1 MFLKHLMWI
10 FVGLSVLFGTSI
22 LMTESAVWR
31 QFWAGMSAL
40 SLGGFAVSMVK
51 DALSTGQIRVQYSVI
66 HYADQPRLFWA
77 AIIVIAA
84 AGVVVLITGLWVLF
98 FKN

>member
-1 MFLKHLMWI
+1 MFLKRLMWI

-22 LMTESAVWR
+22 LITESAVWR
-31 QFWAGMSAL
+31 QFWAGLSAL

-66 HYADQPRLFWA
+66 SFPDHPRLFWA
-77 AIIVIAA
+77 AVILTAA
-84 AGVVVLITGLWVLF
+84 AGVAVLIAGIWALF